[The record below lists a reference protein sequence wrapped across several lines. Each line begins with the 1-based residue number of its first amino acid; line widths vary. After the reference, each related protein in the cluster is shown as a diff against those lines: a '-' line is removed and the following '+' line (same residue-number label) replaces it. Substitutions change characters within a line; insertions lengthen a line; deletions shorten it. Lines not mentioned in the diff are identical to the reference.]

1 MTEHTIIVPV
11 DMADERLDKVV
22 ASLLGLSRG
31 RVKEIIAEGSATV
44 GGVAVRSS
52 GKAVAG
58 TVISVK
64 VDDID
69 EDLAPD
75 PNVNFDIVYEDADV
89 IVVDKP
95 VGVVVHPGSGR
106 SMGTLA
112 NGLLDRYPEIEGVGQ
127 KDRWGIVHRLDRDT
141 SGLLV
146 VARTQPSYDALID
159 MMRNRTITRRY
170 LAGAAG
176 LFTNTK
182 GTIDA
187 PVGRDPSNPTRMNVE
202 RTGREA
208 ITHYRRLAQWTDRN
222 ASLLSVTLETGRTHQ
237 IRVHMRAIRRPIL
250 GDGGYGRRGLIGDPG
265 RPWLHARQLSFDHPT
280 TNRTIDFVSQLPS
293 DLSASLDTLGTPDIG
308 DRIDIDGTAI

>member
-11 DMADERLDKVV
+11 DMAGERLDKVV
-22 ASLLGLSRG
+22 ATLLDLSRG
-31 RVKEIIAEGSATV
+31 RVKEIIAEGSATLD
-44 GGVAVRSS
+44 GVAVRSS
-52 GKAVAG
+52 GRAVAG
-58 TVISVK
+58 TTISVK
-64 VDDID
+64 VDDIVQ
-69 EDLAPD
+69 DLAPD
-75 PNVNFDIVYEDADV
+75 PNVTFDIVHEDADI

-112 NGLLDRYPEIEGVGQ
+112 NGLLDRFPEIEGVGQ
-127 KDRWGIVHRLDRDT
+127 ENRWGIVHRLDRDT

-146 VARTQPSYDALID
+146 VARTQPSYDALVD

-170 LAGAAG
+170 LAGVAG

-187 PVGRDPSNPTRMNVE
+187 PIGRDPSNPTRMSVE
-202 RTGREA
+202 RAGREA
-208 ITHYRRLAQWTDRN
+208 ITHYRRLAQWSERN
-222 ASLLSVTLETGRTHQ
+222 ASLLSVNLETGRTHQ
-237 IRVHMRAIRRPIL
+237 IRVHLRAIHRPIL

-280 TNRTIDFVSQLPS
+280 TNRRIDFVSQLPS

-308 DRIDIDGTAI
+308 DRTDIDGTAI

>member
-11 DMADERLDKVV
+11 DMAGERLDKVV
-22 ASLLGLSRG
+22 ATLLDLSRG
-31 RVKEIIAEGSATV
+31 RVKEIIAEGSATLD
-44 GGVAVRSS
+44 GVAVRSS
-52 GKAVAG
+52 GRAVAG
-58 TVISVK
+58 TTISVK
-64 VDDID
+64 VDDIV
-69 EDLAPD
+69 EVLAPD
-75 PNVNFDIVYEDADV
+75 PNVTFDIVHEDADI

-112 NGLLDRYPEIEGVGQ
+112 NGLLDRFPEIEGVGQ
-127 KDRWGIVHRLDRDT
+127 ENRWGIVHRLDRDT

-146 VARTQPSYDALID
+146 VARTQPSYDALVD

-170 LAGAAG
+170 LAGVAG

-187 PVGRDPSNPTRMNVE
+187 PIGRDPSNPTRMSVE
-202 RTGREA
+202 RAGREA
-208 ITHYRRLAQWTDRN
+208 ITHYRRLAQWSERN
-222 ASLLSVTLETGRTHQ
+222 ASLLSVNLETGRTHQ
-237 IRVHMRAIRRPIL
+237 IRVHLRAIHRPIL

-280 TNRTIDFVSQLPS
+280 TNRRIDFVSQLPS

-308 DRIDIDGTAI
+308 DRTDIDGTAI

>member
-11 DMADERLDKVV
+11 DMAGERLDKVV
-22 ASLLGLSRG
+22 ATLLDLSRG
-31 RVKEIIAEGSATV
+31 RVKEIIAEGSVTV
-44 GGVAVRSS
+44 DGVAVRSS

-58 TVISVK
+58 TIVSVK

-69 EDLAPD
+69 EELAPD
-75 PNVNFDIVYEDADV
+75 PSVTFDIVHEDADI

-112 NGLLDRYPEIEGVGQ
+112 NGLLDRFPEIEGVGQ
-127 KDRWGIVHRLDRDT
+127 ENRWGIVHRLDRDT

-146 VARTQPSYDALID
+146 VARTQPSYEALVD

-170 LAGAAG
+170 LAGVAG
-176 LFTNTK
+176 AFTNTK

-187 PVGRDPSNPTRMNVE
+187 PIGRDPSNPTRMSVE
-202 RTGREA
+202 RAGREA
-208 ITHYRRLAQWTDRN
+208 ITHYRRLAQWSERN

-237 IRVHMRAIRRPIL
+237 IRVHMRAIHRPIL

-265 RPWLHARQLSFDHPT
+265 RPWLHARQLSFEHPT
-280 TNRTIDFVSQLPS
+280 TNRRIDFVSQLPS

-308 DRIDIDGTAI
+308 DRTDIDGTAI

>member
-11 DMADERLDKVV
+11 DMAGERLDKVV
-22 ASLLGLSRG
+22 ATLLDLSRG
-31 RVKEIIAEGSATV
+31 RVKEIIAEGSATLD
-44 GGVAVRSS
+44 GVAVRSS
-52 GKAVAG
+52 GRAVAG
-58 TVISVK
+58 TTISVK
-64 VDDID
+64 VDDIV

-75 PNVNFDIVYEDADV
+75 PNVTFDIVHEDADI

-112 NGLLDRYPEIEGVGQ
+112 NGLLDRFPEIEGVGQ
-127 KDRWGIVHRLDRDT
+127 ENRWGIVHRLDRDT

-146 VARTQPSYDALID
+146 VARTQPSYDALVD

-170 LAGAAG
+170 LAGVAG

-187 PVGRDPSNPTRMNVE
+187 PIGRDPSNPTRMSVE
-202 RTGREA
+202 RAGREA
-208 ITHYRRLAQWTDRN
+208 ITHYRRLAQWSERN
-222 ASLLSVTLETGRTHQ
+222 ASLLSVNLETGRTHQ
-237 IRVHMRAIRRPIL
+237 IRVHLRAIHRPIL

-280 TNRTIDFVSQLPS
+280 TNRRIDFVSQLPS

-308 DRIDIDGTAI
+308 DRTDIDGTAI

>member
-11 DMADERLDKVV
+11 DMAGERLDKVV
-22 ASLLGLSRG
+22 ATLLDLSRG
-31 RVKEIIAEGSATV
+31 RVKEIIAEGSVTV
-44 GGVAVRSS
+44 DGVPVRSS

-58 TVISVK
+58 TIVSVK

-69 EDLAPD
+69 EELAPD
-75 PNVNFDIVYEDADV
+75 PSVTFDIVHEDADI

-112 NGLLDRYPEIEGVGQ
+112 NGLLDRFPEIEGVGQ
-127 KDRWGIVHRLDRDT
+127 ENRWGIVHRLDRDT

-146 VARTQPSYDALID
+146 VARTQPSYEALVD
-159 MMRNRTITRRY
+159 MMRSRTITRRY
-170 LAGAAG
+170 LAGVAG
-176 LFTNTK
+176 AFTNTK

-187 PVGRDPSNPTRMNVE
+187 PIGRDPSNPTRMSVE
-202 RTGREA
+202 RAGREA
-208 ITHYRRLAQWTDRN
+208 ITHYRRLAQWSERN

-237 IRVHMRAIRRPIL
+237 IRVHMRAIHRPIL

-280 TNRTIDFVSQLPS
+280 TNRRIDFVSQLPS

-308 DRIDIDGTAI
+308 DRTDIDGTAI

>member
-11 DMADERLDKVV
+11 DMAGERLDKVV
-22 ASLLGLSRG
+22 ATLLDLSRG
-31 RVKEIIAEGSATV
+31 RVKEIIAEGSVTLD
-44 GGVAVRSS
+44 GVAVRSS

-58 TVISVK
+58 TIVSVK

-69 EDLAPD
+69 EELAPD
-75 PNVNFDIVYEDADV
+75 PSVTFDIVHEDAAI

-112 NGLLDRYPEIEGVGQ
+112 NGLLDRFPEIEGVGQ
-127 KDRWGIVHRLDRDT
+127 ENRWGIVHRLDRDT

-146 VARTQPSYDALID
+146 VARTQPSYEALVD

-170 LAGAAG
+170 LAGVAG
-176 LFTNTK
+176 AFTNTK

-187 PVGRDPSNPTRMNVE
+187 PIGRDPSNPTRMSVE
-202 RTGREA
+202 RAGREA
-208 ITHYRRLAQWTDRN
+208 ITHYRRLAQWSERN

-237 IRVHMRAIRRPIL
+237 IRVHMLAIHRPIL

-265 RPWLHARQLSFDHPT
+265 RPWLHARQLSFEHPT
-280 TNRTIDFVSQLPS
+280 TNRRIDFVSQLPS

-308 DRIDIDGTAI
+308 DRTDIDGTAI

>member
-11 DMADERLDKVV
+11 DMAGERLDKVV
-22 ASLLGLSRG
+22 ATLLDLSRG
-31 RVKEIIAEGSATV
+31 RVKEIIAEGSATLD
-44 GGVAVRSS
+44 GVAVRSS
-52 GKAVAG
+52 GRAVAG
-58 TVISVK
+58 TTISVK
-64 VDDID
+64 VDDIV
-69 EDLAPD
+69 EVLAPD
-75 PNVNFDIVYEDADV
+75 PNVTFDIVHEDADI

-127 KDRWGIVHRLDRDT
+127 ENRWGIVHRLDRDT

-146 VARTQPSYDALID
+146 VARTQPSYDALVD

-170 LAGAAG
+170 LAGVAG

-187 PVGRDPSNPTRMNVE
+187 PIGRDPSNPTRMSVE
-202 RTGREA
+202 RAGREA
-208 ITHYRRLAQWTDRN
+208 ITHYRRLAQWSERN
-222 ASLLSVTLETGRTHQ
+222 ASLLSVNLETGRTHQ
-237 IRVHMRAIRRPIL
+237 IRVHLRAIHRPIL

-280 TNRTIDFVSQLPS
+280 TNRRIDFVSQLPS

-308 DRIDIDGTAI
+308 DRTDIDGTAI

>member
-11 DMADERLDKVV
+11 DMAGDRLDKVV
-22 ASLLGLSRG
+22 ASLLDLSRG

-44 GGVAVRSS
+44 DGVAIRSS
-52 GKAVAG
+52 GRAVAG
-58 TVISVK
+58 TTISVS

-69 EDLAPD
+69 ESLAPD
-75 PNVNFDIVYEDADV
+75 PNVTFDIVYQDADI

-112 NGLLDRYPEIEGVGQ
+112 NGLLDRFPEIEGVGQ
-127 KDRWGIVHRLDRDT
+127 EGRWGIVHRLDRDT

-146 VARTQPSYDALID
+146 VARSQPAYHALVE

-170 LAGAAG
+170 LAGVAG

-208 ITHYRRLAQWTDRN
+208 ITHYRRVAQWSGRN

-237 IRVHMRAIRRPIL
+237 IRVHMRAIHRPIL

-280 TNRTIDFVSQLPS
+280 TDRRIDFVSQLPS

>member
-1 MTEHTIIVPV
+1 MTVHTVIVPP
-11 DMADERLDKVV
+11 DMAGERFDKVV
-22 ASLLGLSRG
+22 ASLLDLSRG

-52 GKAVAG
+52 GKAIAG
-58 TVISVK
+58 TTISVN
-64 VDDID
+64 VEDID
-69 EDLAPD
+69 ETLAPD
-75 PNVNFDIVYEDADV
+75 PSVVFDIVYEDADI

-112 NGLLDRYPEIEGVGQ
+112 NGILDRFPEIEGVGQ
-127 KDRWGIVHRLDRDT
+127 EGRWGIVHRLDRDT

-146 VARTQPSYDALID
+146 VARTQPSYDALVE

-170 LAGAAG
+170 LAGVAG

-182 GTIDA
+182 GTVDA
-187 PVGRDPSNPTRMNVE
+187 PIGRDPSNPTRMSVE
-202 RTGREA
+202 RAGREA
-208 ITHYRRLAQWTDRN
+208 ITHYRRLAQWTGRN

-237 IRVHMRAIRRPIL
+237 IRVHMRAIHRPIL

-280 TNRTIDFVSQLPS
+280 SNRTIDFVSQLPS
-293 DLSASLDTLGTPDIG
+293 DLSASLDTLGTPDTG